1 MIRKT
6 IILYATLLC
15 TTICIWAE
23 ENILIDGIYYMLD
36 TKKQTAGIS
45 FDEDYEL
52 ELPADSIGSIR
63 MDTLIIPATIK
74 HNKRS
79 YRVTWGNNSGLLLID
94 KPHVGTLVVGENFES
109 IYESLFSGFDN
120 VHTIVWHS
128 SKAYCEEDT
137 YLPVSTRAVI
147 FGEKVRF
154 VPANLCVG
162 MSNLQSVTLPK
173 KLTAIGARAFYGC
186 SALTSIN
193 IPEGITTIGDEAF
206 CYCYKLENLSIP
218 SSAKDIASE
227 SFIGVLNV
235 NIPRFYYVFANG
247 RVYGWDKGGKLYYDN
262 DEHEIA
268 EYIGSY
274 AVNGYGEYPFVYAD
288 SCKFELLGCSP
299 SIEGK
304 VVVPDSVCYI
314 GQFAFESCKKLESV
328 TISKSIKAI
337 DEKAFVGVQ
346 TIRYSGSLPG
356 APWGAKTAVKE

>member
-1 MIRKT
+1 MRK
-6 IILYATLLC
+6 IIV
-15 TTICIWAE
+15 CIFIVFVAMAMAVADE
-23 ENILIDGIYYMLD
+23 HILIDGIYYLLD
-36 TKKQTAGIS
+36 SKKLTAGIS

-52 ELPADSIGSIR
+52 EVSEDSIGSIS
-63 MDTLIIPATIK
+63 MDTLVIPATI
-74 HNKRS
+74 NYNRRS
-79 YRVTWGNNSGLLLID
+79 YRVTWGSNSGLLLID
-94 KPHVGTLVVGENFES
+94 KSHVSTLVVGENFEG

-147 FGEKVRF
+147 FGEKVHF
-154 VPANLCVG
+154 VPANLCAS

-173 KLTAIGARAFYGC
+173 KLTSIGARAFYGC

-218 SSAKDIASE
+218 SSAKDIAPE

-235 NIPRFYYVFANG
+235 NIPRLYYIFAKG
-247 RVYGWDKGGKLYYDN
+247 RVYGWDKKGKLYYDN
-262 DEHEIA
+262 DDHEIA
-268 EYIGSY
+268 EYIGSC
-274 AVNGYGEYPFVYAD
+274 AVNGYGEYPFAYAD

-314 GQFAFESCKKLESV
+314 GQFAFESCKELESV
-328 TISKSIKAI
+328 TISESIKAI

-346 TIRYSGSLPG
+346 AVKYSGSLPG
-356 APWGAKTAVKE
+356 APWGAKTAIKE